1 MARQT
6 QSPYRRIAE
15 DLRRQIDRGDLVVGD
30 RVPSTR
36 EIARK
41 WKVATATAAHAL
53 RELTNAGVVRA
64 VPRVGTLVASPRA
77 RAMVQRDRGVRESD
91 LTRARIVDAAIAL
104 ADEEGL
110 AALSLRGVAARVGAP
125 VMSLYRH
132 VDGKDGLLREMTDAV
147 FAEQV
152 LPNISSGGWR
162 KQIEAAVRAEW
173 RVFQKHPWLARVVNL
188 TRPEPLPN
196 ALAYADFI
204 FRALSTT
211 NADATTQMRVHVILH
226 GFVQGLAVNI
236 EAEADQVGVSGM
248 TDDEW
253 MQQRMHA
260 FDAAATSGRYPAF
273 GSVLRGLTEGFE
285 IDFDDLFE
293 RGLGAL
299 LDGFSPMLEGTRR
312 KS

>member
-1 MARQT
+1 MSTKLVQMVRST
-6 QSPYRRIAE
+6 PKPYEQIAA
-15 DLRRQIDRGDLVVGD
+15 DLRRQIERGDLAVGD

-36 EIARK
+36 AIARK

-53 RELTNAGVVRA
+53 RELVAAGDVRA

-77 RAMVQRDRGVRESD
+77 RAVAQRERTAREGD

-110 AALSLRGVAARVGAP
+110 AALSLRGVASRVGAP

-132 VDGKDGLLREMTDAV
+132 VDGKAALLRAMTDAA
-147 FAEQV
+147 FAEET
-152 LPNISSGGWR
+152 LPKVAPTGWR
-162 KQIEAAVRAEW
+162 ARIELAVRAEW
-173 RVFQKHPWLARVVNL
+173 RVFRKHPWLARVVNL

-196 ALAYADFI
+196 ALAFADWI
-204 FRALSTT
+204 FGALAMTG
-211 NADATTQMRVHVILH
+211 ADALTQMRVHVILH

-236 EAEADQVGVSGM
+236 ESEADAAGESGM

-253 MQQRMHA
+253 MNQRMSA
-260 FDAAATSGRYPAF
+260 FATAAASGRYPAF
-273 GSVLRGLTEGFE
+273 ATVLRDLDGGFD

-293 RGLGAL
+293 RGLTAL
-299 LDGFSPMLEGTRR
+299 LDGFTRLL
-312 KS
+312 